1 MTAVL
6 SPDRIQ
12 DTRARTLEAALELF
26 MERGYFNTTIQDL
39 GGLAGVSVGSIYHHF
54 GSKTGVARA
63 LYQGLMGELE
73 AAIDEIAA
81 RPVSSADQC
90 RAAMA
95 HLLAFAEQRPRAM
108 QFILEARHQE
118 FLPDE
123 PPMCSAQ
130 PFVRMRELVR
140 RGIEHGEMRDIDV
153 NVAATSLFGGALR
166 LIAMRL
172 DGALD
177 TPLPEHLDDLWTCAW
192 RGVAAP

>member
-1 MTAVL
+1 MTAL
-6 SPDRIQ
+6 PHDRIQ
-12 DTRARTLEAALELF
+12 ASRSRILEAALELF
-26 MERGYFNTTIQDL
+26 MQRGYFNTTIQDL
-39 GGLAGVSVGSIYHHF
+39 SSLSGVSVGSIYHHF

-73 AAIDEIAA
+73 TAIDDIAA
-81 RPVSSADQC
+81 RAVSSTDQC

-95 HLLAFAEQRPRAM
+95 YLLEFAEQRPRAM
-108 QFILEARHQE
+108 QFIIEARHQE

-130 PFVRMRELVR
+130 PFVRLRELVR
-140 RGIEHGEMRDIDV
+140 RGIERGEVRDIDV
-153 NVAATSLFGGALR
+153 NVAATTLFGGALR

-172 DGALD
+172 DGVLE
-177 TPLPEHLDDLWTCAW
+177 TPLPEHFDDLWTCAW